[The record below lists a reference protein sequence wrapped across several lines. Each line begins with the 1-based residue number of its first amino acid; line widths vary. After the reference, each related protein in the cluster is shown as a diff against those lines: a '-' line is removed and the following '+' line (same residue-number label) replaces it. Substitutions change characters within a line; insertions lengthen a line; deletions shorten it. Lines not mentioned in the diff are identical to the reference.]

1 MTKRPKSRGASAGT
15 DLNIE
20 GTVGVDPIADDGAR
34 RQFRDTLGQFATGV
48 TIMTT
53 VTSNGEPVGI
63 TVSSFN
69 SLSLDP
75 PLILWSIAGTS
86 TSHGHFR
93 AGDSFAVNVLA
104 EDQETLAKS
113 FAKPGGDKFQ
123 GVEMLLGL
131 DDVPLIGGCVVYF
144 ECCVDA
150 RYPGGDHDII
160 IGGVRRIFNVGRAPL
175 LFHGG
180 ALRTL
185 GEQVE
190 KLAEI

>member
-1 MTKRPKSRGASAGT
+1 MTESSTFRGDDTGA
-15 DLNIE
+15 DLIIE
-20 GTVGVDPIADDGAR
+20 GVTGIDPAADEGAR

-53 VTSNGEPVGI
+53 VASSGAYIGI

-75 PLILWSIAGTS
+75 PLILWSIADTS
-86 TSHGHFR
+86 SCHGYFKV
-93 AGDSFAVNVLA
+93 GDSFGVNVLA
-104 EDQETLAKS
+104 EDQESLAVNFSKT
-113 FAKPGGDKFQ
+113 GGDKFQ
-123 GVEMLLGL
+123 GVQMSTGL
-131 DDVPLIGGCVVYF
+131 SGVPLIGGCVVYF
-144 ECCVDA
+144 ECCVEA

-160 IGGVRRIFNVGRAPL
+160 VGRVRRIFNVGKAPL

-185 GEQVE
+185 GDQVDRIVE
-190 KLAEI
+190 S